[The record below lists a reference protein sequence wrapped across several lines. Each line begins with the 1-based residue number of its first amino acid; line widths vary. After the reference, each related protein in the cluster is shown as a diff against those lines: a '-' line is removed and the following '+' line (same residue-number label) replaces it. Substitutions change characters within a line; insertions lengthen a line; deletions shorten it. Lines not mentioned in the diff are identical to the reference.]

1 MDSGT
6 DCSGVPIGQP
16 PQPWESVTNHVD
28 GFLAAILIVDDEAPI
43 RFTLRRFLELKG
55 YEVLEA
61 GDGVEALEVMGARQ
75 ADMAILDL
83 MMPRMNGVELLDRM
97 KAEFPATRV
106 VVISA
111 YSDVKDISVPDS
123 NVVAV
128 LKKPFEL
135 RNLEKAVE
143 LALHQGN
150 GAPTV

>member
-1 MDSGT
+1 M
-6 DCSGVPIGQP
+6 PIGHP
-16 PQPWESVTNHVD
+16 PQPWDVSQITWD

-43 RFTLRRFLELKG
+43 RCTLRRFLELKG
-55 YEVLEA
+55 HEVLEA

-83 MMPRMNGVELLDRM
+83 MMPRMNGVELLDHM
-97 KAEFPATRV
+97 KTEFPATRV

-135 RNLEKAVE
+135 RNLENAVE
-143 LALHQGN
+143 LALHEGN
-150 GAPTV
+150 GAPVV